1 MTNNDTNKLFNK
13 SEILPFVFLND
24 LVNQKIVVKTNAGDY
39 TGTLKGWD
47 ADLNVVLADFSE
59 IKEMELIRTHKVTL
73 IRGGD
78 INHIIPV

>member
-1 MTNNDTNKLFNK
+1 MSNDNTNKLFNK

-24 LVNQKIVVKTNAGDY
+24 LVNKKVVVKTNAGDY

-47 ADLNVVLADFSE
+47 EDLNIVLADFAE
-59 IKEMELIRTHKVTL
+59 IKEMELIRTRKVTL

-78 INHIIPV
+78 ISHIIPV

>member
-1 MTNNDTNKLFNK
+1 MSNNDTNKLFNK

-24 LVNQKIVVKTNAGDY
+24 LVNKKVVVKTNAGDY

-47 ADLNVVLADFSE
+47 EDLNVILADFAE
-59 IKEMELIRTHKVTL
+59 IKEMELIRTHKVAL

-78 INHIIPV
+78 ISHIIPV